1 MPRYQPTWRRKL
13 LPAVLV
19 LLLAGGCKDDD
30 PAPTTGGLVISFSGA
45 SRYALYTET
54 LLRTGPALYEGTSS
68 TGPNKLTFDELHPG
82 TYIFQRGP
90 AGNNFNE
97 AVQVVAGKQREYTF

>member
-1 MPRYQPTWRRKL
+1 MPRHQTNWRMKL

-19 LLLAGGCKDDD
+19 LLLAGGCKDDA

-45 SRYALYTET
+45 GRYALYTET
-54 LLRTGPALYEGTSS
+54 LLRTGPTLYEGTSG
-68 TGPNKLTFDELHPG
+68 TGTNKLTFDDLYPG

-97 AVQVVAGKQREYTF
+97 AVQVAAGKQREYTF

>member
-1 MPRYQPTWRRKL
+1 MPHYQTNWRMKL

-19 LLLAGGCKDDD
+19 LLVAGGCKDND

-54 LLRTGPALYEGTSS
+54 LLRTGPALYEGTSGS
-68 TGPNKLTFDELHPG
+68 GPNKLTFDELHPG

-90 AGNNFNE
+90 AENNFNE